1 MKLELWLDH
10 SPKVGYFIY
19 YWRNSGFISPFPRPS
34 LRLPRNVQVMS
45 YAAAVGG
52 CVSLRHRPGRVPRS
66 QLEGN
71 ARFLWG
77 GTKNMKGGPPA
88 QGLQQNPDSVPVFRT
103 QAEEGEID
111 VS

>member
-1 MKLELWLDH
+1 MALFLLFPIITLP
-10 SPKVGYFIY
+10 SPA
-19 YWRNSGFISPFPRPS
+19 
-34 LRLPRNVQVMS
+34 RNVQVMS
-45 YAAAVGG
+45 QAPADGG
-52 CVSLRHRPGRVPRS
+52 CVSQRHQPRRVPRL
-66 QLEGN
+66 QQEGN

-88 QGLQQNPDSVPVFRT
+88 QELQQNPDSVPAFRT